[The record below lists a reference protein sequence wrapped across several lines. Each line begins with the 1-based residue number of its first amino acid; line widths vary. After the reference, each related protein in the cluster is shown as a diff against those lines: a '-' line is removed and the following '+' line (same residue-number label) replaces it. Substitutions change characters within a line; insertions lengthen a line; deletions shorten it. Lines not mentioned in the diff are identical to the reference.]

1 MIVIVCVLIFYIM
14 KSVLF
19 RKLFVVVFSALVAL
33 SANAAEEMFTLT
45 SGEVFTGEAQPEKDG
60 IIPLKTK
67 YGVLS
72 IPSASVAKKE
82 PALVAV
88 KEEKPTPAPTPAPAP
103 VKEDPAAPTPED
115 KDPQWVED
123 YRNFVQQ
130 NFPEGWQFR
139 LKGGIEYR
147 DTDSSTYSFYAS
159 FDAKK
164 EWDVNIF
171 AATLYYNYTSQTDSA
186 GVKDVTVDNYGLDT
200 TFKRFFNETKT
211 WYVSN
216 LLNYKRDQVKEIQ
229 HQVDEALTLGY
240 RFDFKRHNLIIDIG
254 PGPAI
259 RYVDTYHE
267 GVEWVAMALF
277 QEDLSWI
284 ISKTFRV
291 EQSLTSTLD
300 LQDTSKY
307 SATFKIALIAHL
319 TKVMDLA
326 LRYSYQYDNISSS
339 TVTTEQRLILAF
351 EFPFNWQ

>member
-1 MIVIVCVLIFYIM
+1 MKLSEVLKKLTIVAFA
-14 KSVLF
+14 SVMA
-19 RKLFVVVFSALVAL
+19 FSAM
-33 SANAAEEMFTLT
+33 AAEEIFTLT
-45 SGEVFTGEAQPEKDG
+45 SGQVFVGEASAEKDG

-72 IPSASVAKKE
+72 IPSAEVAKKE

-88 KEEKPTPAPTPAPAP
+88 KETAKPAPAPAPEP
-103 VKEDPAAPTPED
+103 VKEDPAAPVPTD

-147 DTDSSTYSFYAS
+147 DTDSSTYSVYAS
-159 FDAKK
+159 FDVKK

-229 HQVDEALTLGY
+229 HQVDEALTVGY
-240 RFDFKRHNLIIDIG
+240 RFDFKRHNLIIDVG

-259 RYVDTYHE
+259 RYVDTYYE

-277 QEDLSWI
+277 QEDLSWL

-291 EQSLTSTLD
+291 EQSLTATLD

-307 SATFKIALIAHL
+307 SAVFKMALIAHL

-326 LRYSYQYDNISSS
+326 LRYSYEYDNISS
-339 TVTTEQRLILAF
+339 TVVTTEQRLIFAF

>member
-1 MIVIVCVLIFYIM
+1 MKLIEVLKKVSIVAAFVATVL
-14 KSVLF
+14 SV
-19 RKLFVVVFSALVAL
+19 
-33 SANAAEEMFTLT
+33 NAAEEIFTLT
-45 SGEVFTGEAQPEKDG
+45 SGEVFTGEPAAEKDG

-72 IPSASVAKKE
+72 IPVASISKKE
-82 PALVAV
+82 LAMTTPKSEDAKVA
-88 KEEKPTPAPTPAPAP
+88 EAPAPAP
-103 VKEDPAAPTPED
+103 EPKKEDPAAPTPED
-115 KDPQWVED
+115 KDPEWVED

-159 FDAKK
+159 FDVKK

-186 GVKDVTVDNYGLDT
+186 GAKDVTVDNYGLDT

-211 WYVSN
+211 WYFAN
-216 LLNYKRDQVKEIQ
+216 LLNYKRDQVKGVQ
-229 HQVDEALTLGY
+229 HQVDEAFTLGY

-254 PGPAI
+254 PGPAV

-284 ISKTFRV
+284 ISKTFRL